1 MTAEEAIV
9 DVFARRA
16 VTALFVTE
24 VQYGIA
30 PQRDPAEFAAALQH
44 LEEAGE
50 IVIVSKPAPDVHLN
64 DVDLRIVARV
74 RPDTSEAVESAWR
87 EFLRE
92 FLASHR
98 CS

>member
-9 DVFARRA
+9 DVFERRA
-16 VTALFVTE
+16 ASALFVTE

-44 LEEAGE
+44 LVETGDL
-50 IVIVSKPAPDVHLN
+50 IIVSKPAPDVHLS
-64 DVDLRIVARV
+64 DTDLRIVARAV
-74 RPDTSEAVESAWR
+74 PGANDAVEAAWR
-87 EFLRE
+87 DFLRE
-92 FLASHR
+92 FLSSHR

>member
-1 MTAEEAIV
+1 MTAEQAIV
-9 DVFARRA
+9 DVFERRSA
-16 VTALFVTE
+16 IALFVTE
-24 VQYGIA
+24 VQYGIS

-50 IVIVSKPAPDVHLN
+50 IIIVTKPAPDVHLN
-64 DVDLRIVARV
+64 DADLRIVARV
-74 RPDTSEAVESAWR
+74 APGASEAVEAAWR
-87 EFLRE
+87 DFLRE

>member
-9 DVFARRA
+9 DVFERRSK
-16 VTALFVTE
+16 TALFVTE

-30 PQRDPAEFAAALQH
+30 PQREPAEFAAALQH
-44 LEEAGE
+44 LVQTGE
-50 IVIVSKPAPDVHLN
+50 IIIVTKPAPDVHLN
-64 DVDLRIVARV
+64 DADLRIVARMT
-74 RPDTSEAVESAWR
+74 PDTSEAVESAWR
-87 EFLRE
+87 DFLRE

>member
-1 MTAEEAIV
+1 VTAEAAIV
-9 DVFARRA
+9 DVFERRA
-16 VTALFVTE
+16 VTAMFVTE

-44 LEEAGE
+44 LVEAGE
-50 IVIVSKPAPDVHLN
+50 IIIVTKPAPDVHLN
-64 DVDLRIVARV
+64 SEDLRIVARV
-74 RPDTSEAVESAWR
+74 SPEMSEAIEATWR
-87 EFLRE
+87 DFLRE

>member
-9 DVFARRA
+9 DVFERRS

-30 PQRDPAEFAAALQH
+30 PRREPGEFAAALQH
-44 LEEAGE
+44 LVEAGE
-50 IVIVSKPAPDVHLN
+50 LIIVSKPPPDVHLR
-64 DVDLRIVARV
+64 DEDLRIVARIA
-74 RPDTSEAVESAWR
+74 PDTSEAVESAWR
-87 EFLRE
+87 DFLRE

>member
-9 DVFARRA
+9 DVFDRRA
-16 VTALFVTE
+16 KTALFVTE

-30 PQRDPAEFAAALQH
+30 PQRDPGEFAAALQH
-44 LEEAGE
+44 LVETGE
-50 IVIVSKPAPDVHLN
+50 IIIVTKPAPDVHLS
-64 DVDLRIVARV
+64 DADLRIAARAV
-74 RPDTSEAVESAWR
+74 PDASAAVEAAWQG
-87 EFLRE
+87 FLRE

>member
-9 DVFARRA
+9 DLFARRA

-44 LEEAGE
+44 LEARGE
-50 IVIVSKPAPDVHLN
+50 IVIVTKPAPDVHLN
-64 DVDLRIVARV
+64 DADLRIVARV
-74 RPDTSEAVESAWR
+74 TPDTSAAVEAAWR
-87 EFLRE
+87 DFLRE

>member
-9 DVFARRA
+9 DVFERRS
-16 VTALFVTE
+16 VGALFVTE

-30 PQRDPAEFAAALQH
+30 PQRDPAEFAAALQR
-44 LEEAGE
+44 LVERGE
-50 IVIVSKPAPDVHLN
+50 LIIVTKPAPDVHLA
-64 DVDLRIVARV
+64 DADLRIAARV
-74 RPDTSEAVESAWR
+74 APDAEGAIESAWHGW
-87 EFLRE
+87 LRD

>member
-1 MTAEEAIV
+1 MTAAEAIV
-9 DVFARRA
+9 DVFERRS

-30 PQRDPAEFAAALQH
+30 PQRDPVEFAAALQH
-44 LEEAGE
+44 LVETGE
-50 IVIVSKPAPDVHLN
+50 IIIVTKPAPDVHLN
-64 DVDLRIVARV
+64 DADLRIVARTA
-74 RPDTSEAVESAWR
+74 PDMSEAVESAWR
-87 EFLRE
+87 DFLRE